1 MAISLS
7 SIARSVMS
15 RAPIVVV
22 HGPPGVGK
30 STFAANADAP
40 VFIRTEDGLGSLEV
54 DTFPLAESFDDV
66 MASLAALYD
75 DHDYKTVVIDS
86 LSALEPLIWDKVAR
100 DHNVGNL
107 ESIGFGK
114 GYIYALSYWRE
125 LIQAVK
131 GLSDRQIMPVLIAHS
146 EVVRF
151 DAPDMDPYD
160 RYQLKLHKRAFHLL
174 YEQADIIGHAFK
186 PVYVRKDENA
196 KSGKAKAKGEHQLRL
211 VEAPSTIAKNR
222 YQMPETVPLT
232 WADFAAHLPD
242 YRSIE
247 HG

>member
-15 RAPIVVV
+15 RAPIVVI

-30 STFAANADAP
+30 STFAANADSP

-54 DTFPLAESFDDV
+54 DTFPMAESFDDV
-66 MASLAALYD
+66 MAALAALYED
-75 DHDYKTVVIDS
+75 GHKYQTVVIDS

-100 DHNVGNL
+100 DHQVGNL

-131 GLSDRQIMPVLIAHS
+131 GLADRQIMPVLIAHS

-151 DAPDMDPYD
+151 DAPDVEPYD
-160 RYQLKLHKRAFHLL
+160 RYQIKLHKRAFHLL

-186 PVYVRKDENA
+186 PVYVRKDEGA

-222 YQMPETVPLT
+222 YEMPETVPLS
-232 WADFAAHLPD
+232 WAEFAAHLPN
-242 YRSIE
+242 YKE
-247 HG
+247 Q